1 MFINEN
7 DLLVGAKYAILWNVK
22 GHAELKVRITGG
34 FRAKGGRG
42 ADNFVILTRFGVI
55 LSLFVK
61 VLLTI
66 TKVTERR

>member
-1 MFINEN
+1 MLRSKVWTGFDEK
-7 DLLVGAKYAILWNVK
+7 VEGA
-22 GHAELKVRITGG
+22 R
-34 FRAKGGRG
+34 
-42 ADNFVILTRFGVI
+42 DNFVILTRFGVI